1 MREAFAIQS
10 RKHCSAHKKS
20 MINFLFHLITAYI
33 IPGMLLGFALCFFF
47 QTVPFREKLKEYTL
61 ARRIMGCNYIVYCA
75 ALIAQVT
82 TKQQVS
88 HPMLDKFIILS
99 IGSTQA
105 FFFTC
110 SLTTLVCPRGLNI
123 GKICREIITI
133 VVVAAIAIAS
143 SAYCRPEMQTM
154 VFYGFSVFYVL
165 LIVRYVLIFRKNYTA
180 YKQNADNFF
189 SDNERQRLQWT
200 ATSFYS
206 ATALG
211 VLALVYAWY
220 ALPVVSFLF
229 MATANVYYA
238 VFGIHFLNYV
248 HAFPAIEPV
257 INEPQTITAEEEES
271 NYEAEPS
278 DSDKHL
284 METIDN
290 MMENEKLYTSPSL
303 SIENLSVLTG
313 KSHRVVSGTINRCRH
328 MNFKTNINKYRV
340 DEAARLIESGWLDQ
354 HTMEALAKEAGF
366 GNRTNLYRVFKRYT
380 GVSPSDKYFRDK

>member
-1 MREAFAIQS
+1 MRKAFTIQS
-10 RKHCSAHKKS
+10 RKHCSAHKNG

-75 ALIAQVT
+75 ALIAEVA

-88 HPMLDKFIILS
+88 HPMLEKFMILS
-99 IGSTQA
+99 ISSTQA

-110 SLTTLVCPRGLNI
+110 SLTTLVCPKGMSV
-123 GKICREIITI
+123 GKICREIIMI
-133 VVVAAIAIAS
+133 AVVSAIAIA
-143 SAYCRPEMQTM
+143 APTYCRPGVQNM
-154 VFYGFSVFYVL
+154 VFHGFSVFYVL
-165 LIVRYVLIFRKNYTA
+165 LIVRYVLIFRKNYRA

-189 SDNERQRLQWT
+189 SDNERQRLHWT
-200 ATSFYS
+200 ATAFYS
-206 ATALG
+206 VTALG

-220 ALPVVSFLF
+220 VLPVVSLLF

-238 VFGIHFLNYV
+238 VFAIHFLNYV
-248 HAFPAIEPV
+248 HAFPVIEPV
-257 INEPQTITAEEEES
+257 INEPAALTAEEEE
-271 NYEAEPS
+271 NIYEAEPS
-278 DSDKHL
+278 DSNKQL

-290 MMENEKLYTSPSL
+290 MMEKEKLYTSPSL

-328 MNFKTNINKYRV
+328 VNFKTYINKYRV

-354 HTMEALAKEAGF
+354 HTMEALAKEVGF

-380 GVSPSDKYFRDK
+380 GVSPSNRQNP